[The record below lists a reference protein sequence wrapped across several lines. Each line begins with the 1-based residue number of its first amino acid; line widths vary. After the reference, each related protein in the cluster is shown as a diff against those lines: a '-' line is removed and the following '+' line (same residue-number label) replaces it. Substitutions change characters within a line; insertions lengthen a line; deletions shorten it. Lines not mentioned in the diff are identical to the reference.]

1 MFKRLENTKEYLIAV
16 ALLMVCIICFGC
28 ENFKGNNLFT
38 ANYNSKTYLTQT
50 KFLVG
55 VIRYEEELDN
65 KYKLKNN
72 FVEDS
77 NKMIITSEYYRF
89 DDKVKDYKSNKYL
102 FNKKQAYILTNEDS
116 YFAIG
121 ADENDYYYIKELT
134 GYIVYSD
141 LQTGNGYQKEFTV
154 PPYLN
159 NVRYIMQNLDSQQL
173 QISIGERVNIPYDWE
188 YLKNFYSQLNYAEIN
203 EGTKTITINCYT
215 VTTNMQLNLGIE
227 SIDTIDIVF
236 SSQDDANSI
245 KFVV

>member
-173 QISIGERVNIPYDWE
+173 QISMAKGLIFLMIG
-188 YLKNFYSQLNYAEIN
+188 S
-203 EGTKTITINCYT
+203 T
-215 VTTNMQLNLGIE
+215 
-227 SIDTIDIVF
+227 
-236 SSQDDANSI
+236 
-245 KFVV
+245 